1 MFGLSFLSVKLIAIG
16 VAILAIVGYITF
28 LHLEVKHYK
37 DSANKWEVTY
47 NTYKN
52 SEEGMQ
58 AALKSSNSALT
69 LQAKQ
74 ELIARLTA
82 DNAKNAVINERIA
95 SDKAAKAIAIPADS
109 IRLLNSSASAGR
121 DPTRAAAT
129 QSGNDGT
136 VEGTSGDTQV
146 GFNFQDVEGTIAENN
161 ESAWTCIRVARAWQQ
176 FWTDFSANVGRA
188 AIHASP

>member
-16 VAILAIVGYITF
+16 IAILAIVGYITF

-74 ELIARLTA
+74 ELIARLKA
-82 DNAKNAVINERIA
+82 DEAKNQAIKQRIQ
-95 SDKAAKAIAIPADS
+95 SDEAAKNIVVPTASVRVFNDS
-109 IRLLNSSASAGR
+109 AAAGS
-121 DPTRAAAT
+121 DSTRAPAT
-129 QSGNDGT
+129 VSGDAGST
-136 VEGTSGDTQV
+136 STPATSDEVFTLQDIEGTAEV
-146 GFNFQDVEGTIAENN
+146 NNANHWNCIKVVE
-161 ESAWTCIRVARAWQQ
+161 AWQV
-176 FWTDFSANVGRA
+176 FWKEFSDNVGRVA
-188 AIHASP
+188 THASP